1 MSRHNSFNL
10 VHKGLRSFLYDT
22 AEKIQQADL
31 SSTQSA
37 GIIDQVSLV
46 ITLFESHAHNEDHF
60 FNEPLAKLNPRVA
73 SLFMQEHEEDHRLSN
88 VLSDLISSWRKA
100 SSPEKRSEVG
110 RHLFYAFNEFIAF
123 NLYHMNKEEIELNEV
138 MWKEYSDVSIKATEQ
153 ALVQSIP
160 PEKMAVYAKWML
172 RGNND
177 ADIIK
182 WLTEVRDFAPAE
194 VGVVL
199 KSMASHELSAER
211 YARIESAVF
220 SRAAVV

>member
-22 AEKIQQADL
+22 ALKLQQADL
-31 SSTQSA
+31 SSEQSSSV
-37 GIIDQVSLV
+37 IDQIHQVL
-46 ITLFESHAHNEDHF
+46 ILFESHAHNEDTF
-60 FNEPLAKLNPRVA
+60 FNEPLAKINPTVA
-73 SLFMQEHEEDHRLSN
+73 SLFIQEHEEDHRLSN
-88 VLSDLISSWRKA
+88 VLSDLIESWRKT
-100 SSPEKRSEVG
+100 SSDEKRLEIG

-123 NLYHMNKEEIELNEV
+123 NLYHMNKEEIQLNEV

-177 ADIIK
+177 ADIIR

-194 VGVVL
+194 VGMVL
-199 KSMASHELSAER
+199 KSMASQELSAER
-211 YARIESAVF
+211 YARIESEVF
-220 SRAAVV
+220 SRVAVV